1 VGAVLVTAA
10 YEDGTE
16 VGGPGPHSFR
26 PRHPTFTGR
35 PYRCGVA
42 TTVAY
47 SAPEGLLPPEAGTR
61 PGRPTPTRLRLTA
74 ALLTLVVLALL
85 AATAASFMEARARA
99 DTVTSRSQTATQA
112 GDLYF
117 ALADL
122 DAEAA
127 RLVLLGD
134 GDHQLGDG
142 LYDGNQLSALISYN
156 QRTAQ
161 VDNDLQALAT
171 DGANATTI
179 ASEITGY
186 RSTADAAIG
195 LDEFPGS
202 TAGTPEATAI
212 GFYGRAATTMQDL
225 VLPAAEQLRNQTAAE
240 ATQAANATHTWAIAG
255 LIGTLLL
262 GVLTVTTLIMAQRR
276 FGKIFRRTLNPA
288 LLAATVVTV
297 ALFGGA
303 SISLNATAGDAS
315 AAGTRLSTYL
325 QVVATH
331 ADSYDAD
338 GTAVRSVLMPDAFGR
353 AQLAPEESAVEKDL
367 TNLGPIA
374 DDAEAQWTHGP
385 VNDYDRI
392 LNAVGQGDTQQAL
405 TIETGTARGDA
416 AFDFYDYDQTLQTVD
431 VQRLSDF
438 QAAANGLSDDVGP
451 WLFWPWILA
460 GSALLLIALA
470 VRPRLAEYR

>member
-1 VGAVLVTAA
+1 M
-10 YEDGTE
+10 
-16 VGGPGPHSFR
+16 
-26 PRHPTFTGR
+26 
-35 PYRCGVA
+35 
-42 TTVAY
+42 
-47 SAPEGLLPPEAGTR
+47 
-61 PGRPTPTRLRLTA
+61 
-74 ALLTLVVLALL
+74 VVLALL

-99 DTVTSRSQTATQA
+99 DTVTSRSRTATQA

-134 GDHQLGDG
+134 GDYQPGDG

-161 VDNDLQALAT
+161 VDTDLQALAA

-186 RSTADAAIG
+186 RSTTDAAIG

-202 TAGTPEATAI
+202 TAGVPEPTAI
-212 GFYGRAATTMQDL
+212 GFYGRATTTMQYV

-240 ATQAANATHTWAIAG
+240 ATQAANAAHTWAIVG

-262 GVLTVTTLIMAQRR
+262 GIITVATLIAAQRR
-276 FGKIFRRTLNPA
+276 FSKIFRRTLNPA

-297 ALFGGA
+297 LLFGGA

-315 AAGTRLSTYL
+315 AAGSRLSTYL
-325 QVVATH
+325 QVVGAR

-353 AQLAPEESAVEKDL
+353 AQLAPEESTVQKDL
-367 TNLGPIA
+367 AGLGPIA
-374 DDAEAQWTHGP
+374 EDARTQWAKGP
-385 VNDYDRI
+385 VEDYGRI
-392 LNAVGQGDTQQAL
+392 LDAVAQSNTQQAL
-405 TIETGTARGDA
+405 TVETGTARGDA
-416 AFDFYDYDQTLQTVD
+416 AFDFYDYDQTLQTID
-431 VQRLSDF
+431 SQRLADF

-460 GSALLLIALA
+460 GATLLLIALA

>member
-16 VGGPGPHSFR
+16 VGGPAPHSFR
-26 PRHPTFTGR
+26 SRHLTFTAR
-35 PYRCGVA
+35 HYRCGVA

-47 SAPEGLLPPEAGTR
+47 CAPVGLLPSEAGSR
-61 PGRPTPTRLRLTA
+61 PTRPTPTRLRLTA
-74 ALLTLVVLALL
+74 AFLTVAVLALL
-85 AATAASFMEARARA
+85 AVTAASFMEARARA
-99 DTVTSRSQTATQA
+99 DTVTSRSRTAAQA

-134 GDHQLGDG
+134 GDYQPGDG

-161 VDNDLQALAT
+161 VDTDLQALAA

-195 LDEFPGS
+195 LDEFPGA
-202 TAGTPEATAI
+202 TAGAPEATSI
-212 GFYGRAATTMQDL
+212 GFYGRAATTMQGT
-225 VLPAAEQLRNQTAAE
+225 VLPTAEQLRDQTAAE
-240 ATQAANATHTWAIAG
+240 ATQAADAARTWAIAG

-262 GVLTVTTLIMAQRR
+262 GILTVAALVAAQRK
-276 FGKIFRRTLNPA
+276 FSKIFRRTLNPA

-303 SISLNATAGDAS
+303 SISLNATARDAS
-315 AAGTRLSTYL
+315 AAGSRLSTYL
-325 QVVATH
+325 QVVAAR

-353 AQLAPEESAVEKDL
+353 TQLAPEESTVEKDL
-367 TNLGPIA
+367 TALGPIA
-374 DDAEAQWTHGP
+374 HDASAQWTNGP
-385 VNDYDRI
+385 VKDYGRI
-392 LNAVGQGDTQQAL
+392 LTAVGQGNTQQAL
-405 TIETGTARGDA
+405 TVETGTARGDD

-431 VQRLSDF
+431 AQRLSDF

-451 WLFWPWILA
+451 WLFWPWILVGA
-460 GSALLLIALA
+460 TLLLIALA